1 MKLLPT
7 LYKKTSTGAI
17 QQWSIDVI
25 GQRGSNDAACIVTE
39 HGQVEGK
46 LQTTSDL
53 ISEGKNIGKANET
66 TPREQAVA
74 EATAKWEKQLKK
86 GYVASVEAAQDDELD
101 ALIEGGIVPML
112 AHTFAKQGHK
122 IKYPCY
128 VQPKLDGIRCIAI
141 LKNGKATL
149 WSRTRKPITSCPHI
163 ILEIENLFK
172 DKTVVLDGELYNH
185 SYKANFEHI
194 VHLVRQEEPD
204 PQHMDVEF
212 HVYDIPNDQTFEERF
227 KLLFRD
233 LNTSKK
239 KYLKMVETLRV
250 LTEEDVPD
258 LYSRFKNE
266 GFEGAM
272 LRNADGLYV
281 NKRSYDLI
289 KVKEMQ
295 DQEFEIIGIEEG
307 RGKLA
312 GHVGAFICHIDNP
325 TSDIKQFKAKMAGN
339 TERLK
344 EYFENHGLWKGRLL
358 TVQFQDLTSYGIP
371 RFPVGLRIREDL

>member
-17 QQWSIDVI
+17 QQWSVDVI
-25 GQRGSNDAACIVTE
+25 GQRGSNDAVCIVTE
-39 HGQVEGK
+39 YGQVEGK

-53 ISEGKNIGKANET
+53 ISEGKNVGKANET
-66 TPREQAVA
+66 TPRQQAVA

-86 GYVASVEAAQDDELD
+86 GYVATKEAAEAGELD

-128 VQPKLDGIRCIAI
+128 VQPKLDGLRMIAT
-141 LKNGKATL
+141 LKDGVCKL
-149 WSRTRKPITSCPHI
+149 WSRTRKPITSLPHI
-163 ILEIENLFK
+163 IEEIERTFV
-172 DKTVVLDGELYNH
+172 DDITLDGEAYSH
-185 SYKANFEHI
+185 HFKSNFEHI
-194 VHLVRQEEPD
+194 VHLVRQEDPD
-204 PQHMDVEF
+204 SKCTDVEF
-212 HVYDIPNDQTFEERF
+212 HIYDMVNDKTFDDRILKLTKKFAAPTSPNF
-227 KLLFRD
+227 
-233 LNTSKK
+233 
-239 KYLKMVETLRV
+239 KYLRLVETHMVE
-250 LTEEDVPD
+250 EEAQVSTFYDD
-258 LYSRFKNE
+258 FKSE
-266 GFEGAM
+266 GYEGAM
-272 LRNADGLYV
+272 LRNSTGLYV
-281 NKRSYDLI
+281 NKRSADLI

-295 DQEFEIIGIEEG
+295 DSEFFILGVEEG

-312 GHVGAFICHIDNP
+312 GHVGAFVCLTNGGD
-325 TSDIKQFKAKMAGN
+325 QFKAKMSGN

-344 EYFENHGLWKGRLL
+344 EYFEDHSLWKGKML